1 MLSSNQTH
9 TNPAQFQFK
18 GLIFKKRIKVEH
30 TSKAL
35 CMLALWT
42 SHREFSPKN
51 KNNHVTTKKVV
62 TKIVYAVLL
71 FLRKHQFTFCS
82 GKQNQPKNVAGS
94 LHNIC
99 QSTKEKKKWSLINS
113 QNIN

>member
-35 CMLALWT
+35 CMLASWAT
-42 SHREFSPKN
+42 HGEFSPKN
-51 KNNHVTTKKVV
+51 NNNHVTTKKVV

-82 GKQNQPKNVAGS
+82 GKQKQPKNVAGF
-94 LHNIC
+94 LHNIYVNLRGR
-99 QSTKEKKKWSLINS
+99 KKNGV
-113 QNIN
+113 